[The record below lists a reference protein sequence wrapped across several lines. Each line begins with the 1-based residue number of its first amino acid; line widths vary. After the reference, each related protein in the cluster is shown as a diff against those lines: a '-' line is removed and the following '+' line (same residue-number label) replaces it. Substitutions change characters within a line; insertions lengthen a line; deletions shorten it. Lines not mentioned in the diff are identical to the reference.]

1 MPWRATIGNM
11 SRASLQTGNANTM
24 QSSLR
29 NGLLVVVGCLAAW
42 SAAVLLPAHAIAAQS
57 SGEKSNANSH
67 LFQAV
72 QANDL
77 AAVQT
82 SIGEGADVEARDR
95 WGMTPTDIAV
105 DRGHYRI
112 AHFLVSVRN
121 SRHAPDQHSTAAA
134 RPATTEPGIV
144 PTTVRKPSSTAPSA
158 SPEKPDS
165 PPLDGSESVA
175 AWPAGEANPFDP
187 TTPAPGSQL
196 RALQRG
202 R

>member
-1 MPWRATIGNM
+1 
-11 SRASLQTGNANTM
+11 M

-29 NGLLVVVGCLAAW
+29 SGLLVVVVCLAAW
-42 SAAVLLPAHAIAAQS
+42 SAVLLLPAHAIAAQS
-57 SGEKSNANSH
+57 SGEKNNANSH

-77 AAVQT
+77 AAVQA
-82 SIGEGADVEARDR
+82 SIGEGADIEARDR
-95 WGMTPTDIAV
+95 WGMTATDIAV

-121 SRHAPDQHSTAAA
+121 TRRAPDDHSTASAKAA
-134 RPATTEPGIV
+134 TVEPSIV
-144 PTTVRKPSSTAPSA
+144 PATVRKPSSTAPSA
-158 SPEKPDS
+158 SPAKPDS
-165 PPLDGSESVA
+165 ALLAGRESAA
-175 AWPAGEANPFDP
+175 AWPAGEADPFDP

>member
-1 MPWRATIGNM
+1 LKRETQNI
-11 SRASLQTGNANTM
+11 M

-29 NGLLVVVGCLAAW
+29 SGLLVVVVCLAAW
-42 SAAVLLPAHAIAAQS
+42 PAVLLLPAHAIAAQS
-57 SGEKSNANSH
+57 SGEKNSANSH

-77 AAVQT
+77 AAVQA
-82 SIGEGADVEARDR
+82 SEARDR

-121 SRHAPDQHSTAAA
+121 SRRVPDDHSTASAKAA
-134 RPATTEPGIV
+134 TAEPSIV
-144 PTTVRKPSSTAPSA
+144 PSIVRKPSSTAPSA
-158 SPEKPDS
+158 SPAKPDS
-165 PPLDGSESVA
+165 PLLDGRESAA
-175 AWPAGEANPFDP
+175 AWPAGEADPFDP
-187 TTPAPGSQL
+187 TRPAPGSQL
-196 RALQRG
+196 RARQRG

>member
-1 MPWRATIGNM
+1 
-11 SRASLQTGNANTM
+11 M

-29 NGLLVVVGCLAAW
+29 NGLLVVVGCLAAL
-42 SAAVLLPAHAIAAQS
+42 AAVVLLPAPTIAAQS
-57 SGEKSNANSH
+57 AGENHSANSR

-77 AAVQT
+77 AAVQA

-121 SRHAPDQHSTAAA
+121 SRRVQDAHSTASTS
-134 RPATTEPGIV
+134 PPTNEPGLV
-144 PTTVRKPSSTAPSA
+144 PAAGRKPSSTGA
-158 SPEKPDS
+158 STSPAKVDS
-165 PPLDGSESVA
+165 PPLGGDESVA
-175 AWPAGEANPFDP
+175 DWPAGEANPFDP
-187 TTPAPGSQL
+187 TAPAPGSQL
-196 RALQRG
+196 RSMQRG

>member
-1 MPWRATIGNM
+1 
-11 SRASLQTGNANTM
+11 M

-29 NGLLVVVGCLAAW
+29 SAVLILAGCFAAP
-42 SAAVLLPAHAIAAQS
+42 AASVLLPADSIAAQS
-57 SGEKSNANSH
+57 AGEHQRATSQ

-77 AAVQT
+77 AAVQA
-82 SIGEGADVEARDR
+82 SVGEGADVEARDR
-95 WGMTPTDIAV
+95 WGMTPTDIAI

-121 SRHAPDQHSTAAA
+121 SRRGQDAGSAASASSATDDTALVPAVMRKPRSTATSTS
-134 RPATTEPGIV
+134 PA
-144 PTTVRKPSSTAPSA
+144 KL
-158 SPEKPDS
+158 DS
-165 PPLDGSESVA
+165 PPPEDGGSVA
-175 AWPAGEANPFDP
+175 AWPAGEPDPFDP

-196 RALQRG
+196 RSMQRG